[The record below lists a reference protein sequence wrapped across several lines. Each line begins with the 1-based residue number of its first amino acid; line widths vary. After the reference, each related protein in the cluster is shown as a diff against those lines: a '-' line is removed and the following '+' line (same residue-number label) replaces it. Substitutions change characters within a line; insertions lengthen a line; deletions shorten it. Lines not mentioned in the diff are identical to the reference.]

1 MSVAVSIISAVL
13 KSVFKSNVENEL
25 VNELIGISVDSVSEK
40 GLSKINDFIDNGK
53 SKVENILSE
62 EKMKSMDIPEDN
74 IAYIVAE
81 IKDLLSEIEIT
92 DGIFRQCKYN
102 SLKLRDFLWNEYS
115 ENRAGYLECE
125 SDIKKSLLS
134 VSETLIKLLRES
146 EDFIQDISVQISNA
160 IDDTR
165 SEMKEEFNTIKENF
179 NKLDSYSQM
188 ILDILWKMLEQNQ
201 KVKTMKDNN
210 TKFKNKNISIY
221 ISYSSDDGKF
231 VDELEKK
238 LQNYGYKIERDIRDL
253 DYTKSIKEFMQRI
266 RKTDYSIII
275 LSDRFLKSENCMKE
289 IFEFIKDENYKDR
302 IIPVRLDSVK
312 NIWGDNKGIE
322 YTVFWKDKEKEMKE
336 QLKRIDEESKGGYI
350 EELRHISLVKDSI
363 GEVIKIFRDMKM
375 FDINDEN
382 IHEKISQ
389 YIKKK
394 VI

>member
-1 MSVAVSIISAVL
+1 
-13 KSVFKSNVENEL
+13 
-25 VNELIGISVDSVSEK
+25 
-40 GLSKINDFIDNGK
+40 
-53 SKVENILSE
+53 
-62 EKMKSMDIPEDN
+62 
-74 IAYIVAE
+74 
-81 IKDLLSEIEIT
+81 
-92 DGIFRQCKYN
+92 
-102 SLKLRDFLWNEYS
+102 
-115 ENRAGYLECE
+115 
-125 SDIKKSLLS
+125 
-134 VSETLIKLLRES
+134 
-146 EDFIQDISVQISNA
+146 
-160 IDDTR
+160 
-165 SEMKEEFNTIKENF
+165 
-179 NKLDSYSQM
+179 
-188 ILDILWKMLEQNQ
+188 
-201 KVKTMKDNN
+201 
-210 TKFKNKNISIY
+210 
-221 ISYSSDDGKF
+221 
-231 VDELEKK
+231 
-238 LQNYGYKIERDIRDL
+238 
-253 DYTKSIKEFMQRI
+253 MQRI